1 MVLLPDPAGPSI
13 AIRLGRCMIPPCMSI
28 LKWIIPYRIQVI
40 IRPFSTG
47 LVRLVSFDFVYWMC
61 SPQDGRYAAAITLE
75 NRKRKTFYGKT
86 RREVQ
91 EKLNAALHEQKRGT
105 LATGPQQ
112 LLKTY
117 LENWLEQAYKP
128 TVKLNTYVQY
138 RSVIR
143 HHLVPAFG
151 NIPVQK
157 LTPEKI
163 RAFYRQKI
171 DEGSKPR
178 TVGLIHA
185 ALHRALEDAVKQG
198 LVARNVAKL
207 VSPPRIDRYDAHTL
221 TVEQAEKL
229 LEAARGSRLDA
240 LLILAL
246 TTGMRRGELLALRW
260 DDIDFKQ
267 GLVSVHRT
275 MIRVGGYGYVEG
287 EPKTRSSRRRIV
299 LPGVALEALRVH
311 WIQQE
316 QIRVN
321 AGEKWQD
328 KGLVFCDRY
337 GGFFSPDMVL
347 RRFDKLLDEA
357 GLPHMRFHDLRH
369 SAATIL
375 LVAGVHPKVVQERLG
390 HSTIAMTLDVYS
402 HVLPSM
408 QQEAAGKIDDLF
420 KH

>member
-1 MVLLPDPAGPSI
+1 MARRGHGEGSI
-13 AIRLGRCMIPPCMSI
+13 
-28 LKWIIPYRIQVI
+28 YR
-40 IRPFSTG
+40 RK
-47 LVRLVSFDFVYWMC
+47 
-61 SPQDGRYAAAITLE
+61 DGRYAAAITLE

-91 EKLNAALHEQKRGT
+91 DKLNAALHEQKRGM

-229 LEAARGSRLDA
+229 LDAARGSRLDA

-275 MIRVGGYGYVEG
+275 MTRVGGYGYVEG

-311 WIQQE
+311 RIQQE

-328 KGLVFCDRY
+328 KGLVFCDGY

-420 KH
+420 KHQ

>member
-1 MVLLPDPAGPSI
+1 M
-13 AIRLGRCMIPPCMSI
+13 
-28 LKWIIPYRIQVI
+28 
-40 IRPFSTG
+40 
-47 LVRLVSFDFVYWMC
+47 
-61 SPQDGRYAAAITLE
+61 
-75 NRKRKTFYGKT
+75 
-86 RREVQ
+86 
-91 EKLNAALHEQKRGT
+91 

-112 LLKTY
+112 LLKVY

-138 RSVIR
+138 RSIVR
-143 HHLVPAFG
+143 HHLIPAFG

-157 LTPEKI
+157 LTPERI
-163 RAFYRQKI
+163 RAFYQQKL

-178 TVGLIHA
+178 TVGLIHS
-185 ALHRALEDAVKQG
+185 ALRRALSDAVKQG
-198 LVARNVAKL
+198 LVTRNVVSL
-207 VSPPRIDRYDAHTL
+207 VSPPRFDRYEAQTL
-221 TVEQAEKL
+221 TVEQAERL
-229 LEAARGSRLDA
+229 LEVAHGSHLDA

-260 DDIDFKQ
+260 DDVDFKQ
-267 GLVSVHRT
+267 SLVSVHRT
-275 MIRVGGYGYVEG
+275 MTRVGGYVYVEG

-299 LPGVALEALRVH
+299 LPSVALEALKDHRER
-311 WIQQE
+311 QE
-316 QIRVN
+316 QVRLK
-321 AGEKWQD
+321 AGDTWQGR
-328 KGLVFCDRY
+328 GLVFCDGS
-337 GGFFSPDMVL
+337 GGFFSPDVVL
-347 RRFDKLLDEA
+347 YSFGKLLSEI

-420 KH
+420 KHS